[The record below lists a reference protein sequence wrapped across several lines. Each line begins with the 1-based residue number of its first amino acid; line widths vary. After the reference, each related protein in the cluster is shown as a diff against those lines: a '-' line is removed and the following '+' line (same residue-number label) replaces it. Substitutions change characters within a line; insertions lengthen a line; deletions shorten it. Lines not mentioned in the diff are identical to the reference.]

1 MDIEEIKRLIKI
13 DLNNRRLS
21 AGDPIY
27 GRVFA
32 DMQFKN
38 FINVDY
44 DKLNSA
50 IKELINEGYFQLIDK
65 NDALYHSDLMDNNL
79 HKVRLKNN
87 FERSRYMKK
96 YISDDGRY
104 EVVLDIEKQSIISF
118 SIDTVKQVAPDMRL
132 KSKVKVMDYEEE
144 NTLFKMRYNNYFIRV
159 TKNDTVELYNY
170 IDNLSLIG
178 GGPALISILN
188 LSNS

>member
-1 MDIEEIKRLIKI
+1 
-13 DLNNRRLS
+13 
-21 AGDPIY
+21 
-27 GRVFA
+27 
-32 DMQFKN
+32 
-38 FINVDY
+38 
-44 DKLNSA
+44 
-50 IKELINEGYFQLIDK
+50 
-65 NDALYHSDLMDNNL
+65 
-79 HKVRLKNN
+79 
-87 FERSRYMKK
+87 MKK